1 MDARQ
6 LPLQCIHSHGCRLL
20 ALPLPQPR
28 YRRDVV
34 SPRPL
39 PVDPLAEAKR
49 QWLAHGWTD
58 AADGM
63 AVVTSV
69 MRAQQLLLA
78 RVDATLKPFSLSFA
92 RYEVL
97 RLLAFSRTGR
107 LPLSSVVARLQVHPT
122 TVTST
127 AERLVRDRLVVREPH
142 PHDGRAAMLAM
153 TEAGR
158 ELVDRATEALN
169 TEVFTDPGI
178 SRDDAAELVA
188 IVARMRKAAGDFA
201 DPRPQPEPL

>member
-1 MDARQ
+1 M
-6 LPLQCIHSHGCRLL
+6 P
-20 ALPLPQPR
+20 
-28 YRRDVV
+28 YRRDVAQ
-34 SPRPL
+34 SRPL

-78 RVDATLKPFSLSFA
+78 RVDATLKPFALTFA

-97 RLLAFSRTGR
+97 RLLAFSRAGR
-107 LPLSSVVARLQVHPT
+107 LPLSSVVARLQVHAT
-122 TVTST
+122 TITST
-127 AERLVRDRLVVREPH
+127 AERLVRDGLVVREPH
-142 PHDGRAAMLAM
+142 PHDGRAALLAL

-158 ELVDRATEALN
+158 ELVDRATSALN
-169 TEVFTDPGI
+169 DGVFSAPGL
-178 SRDDAAELVA
+178 SNDDAAELVA
-188 IVARMRKAAGDFA
+188 IVARMRKEAGDFT
-201 DPRPQPEPL
+201 DPRPQPDPL